1 MGKITKSLW
10 EEITR
15 MKKLTGLILS
25 VSIFSYFCVAGA
37 LKTVPAEVVGVWLF
51 DEGNGNTVIDASGN
65 GHDGEIIGEVE
76 WVDGKFEKALAF
88 NGGHV
93 LVPHEDVMNL
103 RQWTITAWIKVPKVV
118 EPYQIILGKE
128 AWPNRNYTMW
138 IRPGVMTFGF
148 TLPGG
153 AQDLQVGSREVT
165 DNKWHFVAG
174 VYDEKNLIP
183 YVDGEQFNP
192 RGAAGKP
199 ATSNAPL
206 IIGAQG
212 PDGKGGPLKGMI
224 DEVAVYDTALDE
236 DELADVMESLT
247 KQFQAVEA
255 VGKLTVTWG
264 DLKEK

>member
-1 MGKITKSLW
+1 MRKITVL
-10 EEITR
+10 
-15 MKKLTGLILS
+15 MLFM
-25 VSIFSYFCVAGA
+25 SIFCYFGIISASA
-37 LKTVPAEVVGVWLF
+37 DAIGVWLF
-51 DEGNGNTVIDASGN
+51 DEGTGEIVKDVSGN
-65 GHDGEIIGEVE
+65 GHHGEIVGEVA
-76 WVDGKFEKALAF
+76 WADGKFEGALEF
-88 NGGHV
+88 DGGHV

-103 RQWTITAWIKVPKVV
+103 RQWTMTAWIKVPKIVD
-118 EPYQIILGKE
+118 PYQIIVGKE
-128 AWPNRNYTMW
+128 SWPDRNYTMW

-153 AQDLQVGSREVT
+153 AQDLQVGSKEVT
-165 DNKWHFVAG
+165 DNQWHFVAG

-212 PDGKGGPLKGMI
+212 PDGKNGPLRGTI
-224 DEVAVYDTALDE
+224 DEVAVYNVALDE
-236 DELADVMESLT
+236 DEIVEVMKGLS

-255 VGKLTVTWG
+255 AEKLAVTWG
-264 DLKEK
+264 QLKESSK

>member
-1 MGKITKSLW
+1 
-10 EEITR
+10 
-15 MKKLTGLILS
+15 MKNLTGLMLL
-25 VSIFSYFCVAGA
+25 VSIFWYFSVAGE
-37 LKTVPAEVVGVWLF
+37 LKSAPAEAIGVWLF
-51 DEGNGNTVIDASGN
+51 DEGNGNTVKDTSGN
-65 GHDGEIIGEVE
+65 GHHGEIIGEVA
-76 WVDGKFEKALAF
+76 WVDGKFESALEF
-88 NGGHV
+88 DGRHV

-103 RQWTITAWIKVPKVV
+103 RQWTMTAWIKVPKIVD
-118 EPYQIILGKE
+118 PYQVILGKE
-128 AWPNRNYTMW
+128 TWPDRNYTMW

-153 AQDLQVGSREVT
+153 AQDLQVGSKEVA
-165 DNKWHFVAG
+165 DGKWHFVAG

-212 PDGKGGPLKGMI
+212 PDGENGPLKGII
-224 DEVAVYDTALDE
+224 DAVAIYDTALDE
-236 DELADVMESLT
+236 DELAEVMENLT
-247 KQFQAVEA
+247 KQFQAVEV

-264 DLKEK
+264 HLKER

>member
-1 MGKITKSLW
+1 
-10 EEITR
+10 
-15 MKKLTGLILS
+15 MKRLIGLMLS
-25 VSIFSYFCVAGA
+25 ASIFCYFSIAGE
-37 LKTVPAEVVGVWLF
+37 LKSASAEVIGVWLF
-51 DEGNGNTVIDASGN
+51 DEGNGKTVRDTSGN
-65 GHDGEIIGEVE
+65 GHDGEIVGEVA
-76 WVDGKFEKALAF
+76 WTDGKFESALEF
-88 NGGHV
+88 DGGHV
-93 LVPHEDVMNL
+93 LIPHEDVMNL
-103 RQWTITAWIKVPKVV
+103 RQWTMTTWIKVPKIV
-118 EPYQIILGKE
+118 EPYQVILGKE

-153 AQDLQVGSREVT
+153 AQDLQVGSKVVT
-165 DNKWHFVAG
+165 DNQWHFVAG

-212 PDGKGGPLKGMI
+212 PDGKNGPLKGII
-224 DEVAVYDTALDE
+224 DEVAVYDTALDD
-236 DELADVMESLT
+236 DELAEVMEGLT
-247 KQFQAVEA
+247 KQFQSVEA

-264 DLKEK
+264 HLKEK